1 MSAIATR
8 SLSRMLAAV
17 LLARVC
23 GLELYGVFVICV
35 AIESIATALLN
46 ACNLAPM
53 LSIGPGLPDSHRDA
67 FLRHAAARHIRW
79 SIWVAITCGLFAT
92 MISDADLGWLCWGA
106 FALAVFSSSALNAVR
121 AIQQARF
128 QLRRGFAA
136 EVTGFLVPV
145 AAVWLTASCE
155 PSDVLTV
162 YFITW
167 ALAAGSAA
175 ASCLP
180 LWSRRDTGAA
190 LVPRDVM
197 RRFDRMGLPMAVGS
211 AANTA
216 CSRVQPFVLQAAAG
230 AATVSAFGVA
240 ATTIGPIRMLS
251 MALSSVVRPRLALL
265 QERATEA
272 WSLATKVCLLI
283 AAAGACGILLAL
295 MVGASVIAWAFGAE
309 YAHVGQLLPLACIF
323 ATLEATAAI
332 LVVAIQV
339 MHADGAAI
347 ATRMRVGVS
356 GLSILLVWPACS
368 YGAASGAFTTLCL
381 TELLFLLLA
390 ATAMQRLRRATDEV
404 AVASAA

>member
-1 MSAIATR
+1 MLTPSKDDKVFGMSAIATR

-106 FALAVFSSSALNAVR
+106 FAPAVFSSSALNAVR

-190 LVPRDVM
+190 LVPRD
-197 RRFDRMGLPMAVGS
+197 G
-211 AANTA
+211 
-216 CSRVQPFVLQAAAG
+216 
-230 AATVSAFGVA
+230 
-240 ATTIGPIRMLS
+240 
-251 MALSSVVRPRLALL
+251 
-265 QERATEA
+265 
-272 WSLATKVCLLI
+272 
-283 AAAGACGILLAL
+283 
-295 MVGASVIAWAFGAE
+295 
-309 YAHVGQLLPLACIF
+309 
-323 ATLEATAAI
+323 
-332 LVVAIQV
+332 
-339 MHADGAAI
+339 
-347 ATRMRVGVS
+347 
-356 GLSILLVWPACS
+356 
-368 YGAASGAFTTLCL
+368 
-381 TELLFLLLA
+381 
-390 ATAMQRLRRATDEV
+390 LRR
-404 AVASAA
+404 